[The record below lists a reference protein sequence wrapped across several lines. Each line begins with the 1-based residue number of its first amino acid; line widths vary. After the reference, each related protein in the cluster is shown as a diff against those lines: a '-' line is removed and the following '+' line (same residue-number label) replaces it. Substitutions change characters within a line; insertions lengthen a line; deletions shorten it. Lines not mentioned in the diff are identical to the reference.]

1 MAEIK
6 RFNFNQVAADLGYVA
21 EPTPG
26 GPGGPGG
33 KPAGGPGGKPAGGPG
48 GAPGGPGGAPG
59 GPGGASGGPGGKPAG
74 GAPNFSDPELIRKN
88 ALRFKAMWP
97 DERSMKLINEYFADY
112 EKSGDPIDFEGH
124 SICWAMIALQQKL
137 LKNTVY
143 MYMPPFGK
151 SLDLVPMK
159 RVAEP
164 QDNPMMKFDVTEQG
178 DDVRI
183 VVTLLGG
190 GNPDPFQMPLSDVE
204 IKEIGSGKNIWL
216 ELVGGHFLFMFAFPK
231 TFGADCNTMY
241 YKEGGETWYCVASN
255 TPDVNVGDKPEKSP
269 FEA

>member
-1 MAEIK
+1 MSEIK

-21 EPTPG
+21 EPGAG

-33 KPAGGPGGKPAGGPG
+33 KPGAPGGKPGGPGGPGSPGGKPA
-48 GAPGGPGGAPG
+48 
-59 GPGGASGGPGGKPAG
+59 K
-74 GAPNFSDPELIRKN
+74 APNFSDPELIRKN

-97 DERSMKLINEYFADY
+97 DDRAMKLLHYLDDY
-112 EKSGDPIDFEGH
+112 VESGEPIDFEGH

-137 LKNTVY
+137 RKNQVL

-151 SLDLVPMK
+151 SLELLPMK
-159 RVAEP
+159 RVANP
-164 QDNPMMKFDVTEQG
+164 KDNPMMKFDITEKG

-190 GNPDPFQMPLSDVE
+190 GNPDPFRMSLGDVE
-204 IKEIGSGKNIWL
+204 IQDIAPGKNIWL
-216 ELVGGHFLFMFAFPK
+216 ELVGGHFLFMFDMPK
-231 TFGADCNTMY
+231 TFGGDCRTMY

-255 TPDVNVGDKPEKSP
+255 VPEVQLGDKPGKGP
-269 FEA
+269 FDE

>member
-1 MAEIK
+1 MSEIK

-21 EPTPG
+21 EPGAGGPGGPGGKPGAPGGKPG

-33 KPAGGPGGKPAGGPG
+33 KPAK
-48 GAPGGPGGAPG
+48 
-59 GPGGASGGPGGKPAG
+59 
-74 GAPNFSDPELIRKN
+74 APNFSDPELIRKN

-97 DERSMKLINEYFADY
+97 DDRAMKLLHYFDDY
-112 EKSGDPIDFEGH
+112 VESGEPIDFEGH

-137 LKNTVY
+137 RKNQVL

-151 SLDLVPMK
+151 SLELLPMK
-159 RVAEP
+159 RVANP
-164 QDNPMMKFDVTEQG
+164 KDNPMMKFDITEKG

-190 GNPDPFQMPLSDVE
+190 GNPDPFQMSLGDVE
-204 IKEIGSGKNIWL
+204 IQDIAPGKNIWL
-216 ELVGGHFLFMFAFPK
+216 ELVGGHFLFMFDMPK
-231 TFGADCNTMY
+231 TFGGDCRTMY

-255 TPDVNVGDKPEKSP
+255 VPEVQLGDKPGKGP
-269 FEA
+269 FDE

>member
-21 EPTPG
+21 EPAPGGRPG

-33 KPAGGPGGKPAGGPG
+33 KPAGGP
-48 GAPGGPGGAPG
+48 
-59 GPGGASGGPGGKPAG
+59 
-74 GAPNFSDPELIRKN
+74 PNFSDPELIRKN

-97 DERSMKLINEYFADY
+97 DERAMKLIDEYFADY
-112 EKSGDPIDFEGH
+112 EQSGEAIEFEGH
-124 SICWAMIALQQKL
+124 SICWAMIALLQKL
-137 LKNTVY
+137 RKNQVL

-151 SLDLVPMK
+151 SLEMLPLK

-164 QDNPMMKFDVTEQG
+164 KDNPMMKFDVTEQG
-178 DDVRI
+178 NDVRI

-190 GNPDPFQMPLSDVE
+190 GNPDPFQMSLGDVE
-204 IKEIGSGKNIWL
+204 IQEIGPGKNIWL
-216 ELVGGHFLFMFAFPK
+216 ELVGGHFLFMFAMPK
-231 TFGADCNTMY
+231 TFGGDCNTMY
-241 YKEGGETWYCVASN
+241 YKEGGETWYCTASN
-255 TPDVNVGDKPEKSP
+255 DPNVKVGDKPEKSP